1 MNRSPRWSVDFD
13 VREDAPSIFVPT
25 ELLGD
30 AVVGDSVTIT
40 SNQPAT
46 VRHGR
51 IIERLDDDERG
62 EFFVVSLD

>member
-1 MNRSPRWSVDFD
+1 M
-13 VREDAPSIFVPT
+13 DALTSTFART
-25 ELLGD
+25 RRASSSRLSLLAD

-51 IIERLDDDERG
+51 IVERLDDHERG